1 MKKLIFIFILFIY
14 SFVYAQFNPPQNLE
28 VEQEYIFPCNYFYLS
43 WEPPEPGVPELIN
56 YNIYANW
63 EVFDTVPVNI
73 LTYSMVDSVP
83 PDSNG
88 CIYFYI
94 TALYENPSGE
104 SPPSNIVMCNY
115 WISVEDYFIDTS
127 TRLLGNYPN
136 PFNSTTFISFSLQ
149 KDSYITLSIFNVKGE
164 FIKILLNG
172 HKFAGVHNIIWDG
185 KDNFGTSVSSGI
197 YFCNIQVGKYSSS
210 KKMLLVK

>member
-28 VEQEYIFPCNYFYLS
+28 VEQEYIYPCNYFYLS
-43 WEPPEPGVPELIN
+43 WDPPEPGEPNLIN

-63 EVFDTVPVNI
+63 EIFDTVLVNI
-73 LTYSMVDSVP
+73 LTYSMVDPVP

-104 SPPSNIVMCNY
+104 SPPSNIVMCNF
-115 WISVEDYFIDTS
+115 WISVEDYFVDTS

-136 PFNSTTFISFSLQ
+136 PFNNTTSINFSL
-149 KDSYITLSIFNVKGE
+149 KRNSYVTLSIYNVKGK
-164 FIKILLNG
+164 FVKTILDDQK
-172 HKFAGVHNIIWDG
+172 HAGNYNIIWDG
-185 KDNFGTSVSSGI
+185 KDNFGTSISSGI
-197 YFCNIQVGKYSSS
+197 YYYKMETDNYYEI
-210 KKMLLVK
+210 KKCILLK

>member
-1 MKKLIFIFILFIY
+1 MKKVIFIFILFI
-14 SFVYAQFNPPQNLE
+14 SSVVYAQFNPPQNLE
-28 VEQEYIFPCNYFYLS
+28 VEQVYICPCNYFYLS
-43 WEPPEPGVPELIN
+43 WEAPEPGDPELIN

-73 LTYSMVDSVP
+73 LTYSMVDPVP

-115 WISVEDYFIDTS
+115 LISVENNVIKTDTG
-127 TRLLGNYPN
+127 LLNNYPN

-164 FIKILLNG
+164 FIKILLND
-172 HKFAGVHNIIWDG
+172 HKLAGAHNIIWDG
-185 KDNFGTSVSSGI
+185 KDDNNNSVSTGI
-197 YFCNIQVGKYSSS
+197 YFYKLKSEHNNITR
-210 KKMLLVK
+210 KMILLR